1 MAATQRTGFTD
12 AALVRLLAQLG
23 LAAAPGAPADF
34 ALRLGAW
41 LRWTDAP
48 PLYAALHEPLAA
60 PPPLADDEDAS
71 LPSAEADCRHVHAL
85 LLRAITHEAPWQQP
99 RAPQRPRAGSGWLP
113 AAQAAALPPLDW
125 PAYRRY
131 CLAQQQGMEDHI
143 AALRARLRRALQLR
157 SPALARLAA
166 LDEVM
171 QRMLAEPEQRQL
183 ASVPAVLEQ
192 RYQHWQAQAAS
203 ANTNE
208 ANEAADPSDTPAP
221 ERPAWQTRFEHELQ
235 AVLLAELDLRWQPIH
250 GLLAALRA
258 PLSAPSPAPLPAPP
272 GPFLQTTP

>member
-12 AALVRLLAQLG
+12 AALVRLLARLG
-23 LAAAPGAPADF
+23 LAAAPAAPAGF
-34 ALRLGAW
+34 AQRLGAW

-48 PLYAALHEPLAA
+48 PLYAALHEPLAV
-60 PPPLADDEDAS
+60 PPLTDDEDAS
-71 LPSAEADCRHVHAL
+71 PPSAEADCRSVHAL
-85 LLRAITHEAPWQQP
+85 LLHAITHEAPWQQP
-99 RAPQRPRAGSGWLP
+99 RAPVRPRAGSGWLP
-113 AAQAAALPPLDW
+113 AARTAALPPLDW

-131 CLAQQQGMEDHI
+131 SLAQQQAMEDRI

-171 QRMLAEPEQRQL
+171 QRMLTEPEQRQL
-183 ASVPAVLEQ
+183 AALTTVLEQ
-192 RYQHWQAQAAS
+192 RYLHWQAQADALVH
-203 ANTNE
+203 A
-208 ANEAADPSDTPAP
+208 AHAADIPAATD
-221 ERPAWQTRFEHELQ
+221 RPAWQTHFEQELH

-258 PLSAPSPAPLPAPP
+258 PAAPAEPPMPAVNGTLP
-272 GPFLQTTP
+272 